1 MLYETWE
8 GRHSRCWYLKIL
20 FLKNTHGFKN
30 VRKQQM
36 EHARSL
42 LAFRNLFQ
50 FWRFNVN
57 VSRCFRDLASQPAG
71 NNVLPLVR
79 NPQVEKRYI
88 IPEVL
93 RLPCPR
99 PKIINHIDAATW
111 MLPYMRTYNWILSLR
126 RIAGVW
132 ILCADVS
139 EHFLFHLNR
148 PCEQGLFT
156 RPMKIGQCS
165 ETSAHKIQTPGS
177 HPKERTQHSQDSES
191 LKSRM
196 YL

>member
-1 MLYETWE
+1 
-8 GRHSRCWYLKIL
+8 
-20 FLKNTHGFKN
+20 
-30 VRKQQM
+30 M

-99 PKIINHIDAATW
+99 PKIINHIDAAT
-111 MLPYMRTYNWILSLR
+111 
-126 RIAGVW
+126 
-132 ILCADVS
+132 
-139 EHFLFHLNR
+139 
-148 PCEQGLFT
+148 
-156 RPMKIGQCS
+156 
-165 ETSAHKIQTPGS
+165 
-177 HPKERTQHSQDSES
+177 
-191 LKSRM
+191 
-196 YL
+196 